1 MIKDN
6 MTRFEESL
14 NADLGRP
21 VLECR
26 MLVPSSFSLIL
37 LTKEPSL
44 TCRLEIIPTIG
55 EVAEQIN
62 GVDKWSKP
70 TKPPFSLNF
79 AAMRPLIR
87 HEAKGTVLIIS
98 PFNYPIWLS
107 IGPLVRIPSSLI
119 TSFLVFVK
127 D

>member
-1 MIKDN
+1 ME
-6 MTRFEESL
+6 T
-14 NADLGRP
+14 
-21 VLECR
+21 V
-26 MLVPSSFSLIL
+26 
-37 LTKEPSL
+37 
-44 TCRLEIIPTIG
+44 PTIG
-55 EVAEQIN
+55 EVMEQLN

-107 IGPLVRIPSSLI
+107 IGPLVRIPSYRILSHL
-119 TSFLVFVK
+119 
-127 D
+127 

>member
-1 MIKDN
+1 M
-6 MTRFEESL
+6 
-14 NADLGRP
+14 
-21 VLECR
+21 
-26 MLVPSSFSLIL
+26 IL
-37 LTKEPSL
+37 LTKERSPAG
-44 TCRLEIIPTIG
+44 RLEIIPTIG
-55 EVAEQIN
+55 EVVDQLN

-98 PFNYPIWLS
+98 PFNYPVWLS
-107 IGPLVRIPSSLI
+107 IGPLVRIPSFSSLI
-119 TSFLVFVK
+119 TSFLVLVE